1 MDKIATKEALERVS
15 QVLNDKIETISGSVP
30 NIIGDISDLSSP
42 PVEIS
47 ISRCD
52 ELSNCLY
59 LKTRDNELLP
69 RIDSVLN
76 LMEVGESQTV
86 AAYMIDDQLQFEHG
100 GCTAAFGYYILNNQN
115 KISKGK
121 IYVLGKDPD
130 ADMAAVGALYINIS

>member
-42 PVEIS
+42 PVAIS

-59 LKTRDNELLP
+59 LKNSDNELLP

-76 LMEVGESQTV
+76 LSVVGENNTI
-86 AAYMIDDQLQFEHG
+86 AADMIDDQLMLEHG
-100 GCTAAFGYYILNNQN
+100 GCTAAFGYYMLNNQN

-121 IYVLGKDPD
+121 IYVLAKDPD
-130 ADMAAVGALYINIS
+130 ADMAAIGRRNINIS

>member
-1 MDKIATKEALERVS
+1 MSDKIATKTALDMVANA
-15 QVLNDKIETISGSVP
+15 LNDKIEA
-30 NIIGDISDLSSP
+30 IIGDISDLSSP

-76 LMEVGESQTV
+76 LMEVGESQTI
-86 AAYMIDDQLQFEHG
+86 ATYMMDEQLMLEHG
-100 GCTAAFGYYILNNQN
+100 GCTAAFGYYTLNNQN
-115 KISKGK
+115 KISTGK
-121 IYVLGKDPD
+121 IYVLAKDPN
-130 ADMAAVGALYINIS
+130 ADTAAIGRLNIS